1 MIDKLL
7 LLLCFIMVFNCS
19 GTNPNESTI
28 GETTKGEVTTGEVI
42 MEEPMKRLYPL
53 IDNKVIMHKYRDNF
67 DKMIFP
73 KHNAKLT
80 QYCSLHR
87 DWEDIKAVWSK
98 NGGDEFR
105 WQYYVVKNKKSFK

>member
-1 MIDKLL
+1 MINKILL
-7 LLLCFIMVFNCS
+7 ILCYMMVFSCNITYQ
-19 GTNPNESTI
+19 GKVI
-28 GETTKGEVTTGEVI
+28 MGEVTMGEVTKGEVI

-87 DWEDIKAVWSK
+87 DWEDIRAVWSK

-105 WQYYVVKNKKSFK
+105 WQYYVMKNKKSFK

>member
-1 MIDKLL
+1 MMNKTLSLTLYCIVVLS
-7 LLLCFIMVFNCS
+7 CS
-19 GTNPNESTI
+19 ATYQ
-28 GETTKGEVTTGEVI
+28 GEVI
-42 MEEPMKRLYPL
+42 MDEPMKRLYPL

-80 QYCSLHR
+80 QYCSEHR
-87 DWEDIKAVWSK
+87 DWEDIRAVWSK
-98 NGGDEFR
+98 NGGDTFR

>member
-1 MIDKLL
+1 MIHKILL
-7 LLLCFIMVFNCS
+7 ILCYIMVFSCNI
-19 GTNPNESTI
+19 TYQ
-28 GETTKGEVTTGEVI
+28 GEVIMGEVI

-73 KHNAKLT
+73 KHNEKLT

-87 DWEDIKAVWSK
+87 DWEDIRAVWSK

>member
-1 MIDKLL
+1 
-7 LLLCFIMVFNCS
+7 MVFNCS
-19 GTNPNESTI
+19 GTHP
-28 GETTKGEVTTGEVI
+28 GEATKSKSTKGEATTGEVI
-42 MEEPMKRLYPL
+42 MDESMKRLYPL

-87 DWEDIKAVWSK
+87 DWEDIRAVWSK

>member
-1 MIDKLL
+1 MMNKTLSLTLYCIVVLS
-7 LLLCFIMVFNCS
+7 CS
-19 GTNPNESTI
+19 ATYQ
-28 GETTKGEVTTGEVI
+28 GEVI

-73 KHNAKLT
+73 RHNAKLT
-80 QYCSLHR
+80 QYCSVHH
-87 DWEDIKAVWSK
+87 DWEDIRAVWSK

-105 WQYYVVKNKKSFK
+105 WQYYVMKNKKSFK

>member
-1 MIDKLL
+1 M
-7 LLLCFIMVFNCS
+7 MVFSCNI
-19 GTNPNESTI
+19 TYQ
-28 GETTKGEVTTGEVI
+28 GEVIMGEVI

-87 DWEDIKAVWSK
+87 DWEDIRAVWSK

-105 WQYYVVKNKKSFK
+105 WQYYVMKNKKSFK

>member
-1 MIDKLL
+1 MINKIL
-7 LLLCFIMVFNCS
+7 LLLCSIMAFSCS
-19 GTNPNESTI
+19 ATYQ
-28 GETTKGEVTTGEVI
+28 GEVI

-73 KHNAKLT
+73 KHNEKLT

-87 DWEDIKAVWSK
+87 DWEDIRAVWSK
-98 NGGDEFR
+98 NGGNDFR
-105 WQYYVVKNKKSFK
+105 WQYYVMKNKKSFR

>member
-1 MIDKLL
+1 MINKLL
-7 LLLCFIMVFNCS
+7 LSLCFIMVFNCS
-19 GTNPNESTI
+19 GTHPNESTT
-28 GETTKGEVTTGEVI
+28 GETTKSEVTTGEVI

-80 QYCSLHR
+80 QYCSEHR
-87 DWEDIKAVWSK
+87 HWEDIRAVWSK
-98 NGGDEFR
+98 NGGNEFR

>member
-1 MIDKLL
+1 MMNKTLSLTLYCIVVLS
-7 LLLCFIMVFNCS
+7 CSATYQGEVIM
-19 GTNPNESTI
+19 GEST
-28 GETTKGEVTTGEVI
+28 KGEVI

-73 KHNAKLT
+73 RHNAKLT
-80 QYCSLHR
+80 QYCSVHR
-87 DWEDIKAVWSK
+87 DWEDIRAVWSK

-105 WQYYVVKNKKSFK
+105 WQYYVMKNKKSFK